1 MVAYEYNLA
10 AASVALVRILI
21 PCFLKE
27 RSRVFYFWSLNDV
40 QENEKIMKK
49 RRGFTLIE
57 LLVVIAII
65 ALLMSILMPALR
77 RAKEQARR
85 QACGARIRQQT
96 LALNM
101 YAGDNDTK
109 LPLPNTAG
117 AWLQDVAVNTVH
129 FMLSTGM
136 TREMFYCP
144 SNSAHQ
150 KDNDVFWMYN
160 NKSWDSSRN
169 RFTDETGFIVSGY
182 DYILQLSHGSRQ
194 PIVEYTSDS
203 LPKKWVKS
211 TMDSMPS
218 MREVVIDSIM
228 GIPQSNTKY
237 GREFESIPGG
247 IYSQTGIYD
256 RSSHLV
262 SNQEPAGGN
271 IGFLDGHGEWR
282 PFNPEMNNGVAV
294 PRYANNPGFFW

>member
-1 MVAYEYNLA
+1 M
-10 AASVALVRILI
+10 
-21 PCFLKE
+21 
-27 RSRVFYFWSLNDV
+27 
-40 QENEKIMKK
+40 MKK

-57 LLVVIAII
+57 LLVVISII

-85 QACGARIRQQT
+85 QVCAARIRQQT

-109 LPLPNTAG
+109 LPLPDTAG

-144 SNSAHQ
+144 SNTNHQ
-150 KDNDVFWMYN
+150 KYNDVFWTFN
-160 NKSWDSSRN
+160 NKSWDKSLN
-169 RFTDETGFIVSGY
+169 RFTNETGFVVSGY
-182 DYILQLSHGSRQ
+182 CYILALSHGSRPQ
-194 PIVEYTSDS
+194 IVSYPSDS

-218 MREVVIDSIM
+218 MREAVIDSIM
-228 GIPQSNTKY
+228 GIPQNNTKY
-237 GREFESIPGG
+237 GREFESVPGG
-247 IYSQTGIYD
+247 IYQQSGVYD

-282 PFNPEMNNGVAV
+282 PFDPLVENGVAA